1 MAGMTRIACLVV
13 PGADEQAQQLLL
25 ELALAHSPSVEDGG
39 PGVVYLD
46 LRGLEGLF
54 GGEKE
59 IARRLLDAMTERG
72 LAGRIGVAGSRA
84 GSRFAT
90 RRGDGITII
99 PFGQDARRL
108 GPAPLALLDLDP
120 RMAARFSR
128 WGIRTLGELADLPA
142 RGLAERLGD
151 EGQRIRRQEGSGE
164 GEEPLNIEVKNL
176 ELSNVDA
183 LLLRLALAQKA
194 AGRPEAASSVTTLL
208 ARFDASRARGDTVHR
223 RHLQNVLLIEH
234 SKVALVL
241 FDLFQHP
248 NTALGVAAIGGVAS
262 VARGMTEA
270 DTATTGVASRAA
282 CPRIRLS
289 ASIPSM
295 SGSWMSIRIR
305 SGRALS
311 AKATPASPVSA
322 SIVAWPLWRR
332 MSRTSFMFFSLSST
346 IRIVF
351 IVQSPN
357 ARTRIRATRS
367 FDDLGAQDYKNA
379 AKEFEE
385 VDRQHPYSV
394 WATKAQIMAAFTYYQ
409 SNKYDDAI
417 IALDRFIQL
426 HPGHRDIPYAYYLK
440 ALCYYEQ
447 ISDIG
452 RDQRLTQ
459 QALDALAEV
468 VKRFPE
474 SPYARDAR
482 LKVELAIDHLAGKE
496 MAVGRYYQANS
507 QYIGAINR
515 YRVVIERYQTTT
527 HVPEALHRLVESYL
541 SLGVKSEAQEAAAV
555 LGYNFPGSDW
565 YQDSYYLMTGE
576 GTPAPVDER
585 RWFFGLF

>member
-1 MAGMTRIACLVV
+1 MSMLKAVSGKACGAVAG
-13 PGADEQAQQLLL
+13 
-25 ELALAHSPSVEDGG
+25 LALGLASLALGGCGSSDDDTNYTEQPVELL
-39 PGVVYLD
+39 YN
-46 LRGLEGLF
+46 R
-54 GGEKE
+54 
-59 IARRLLDAMTERG
+59 ALDA
-72 LAGRIGVAGSRA
+72 L
-84 GSRFAT
+84 
-90 RRGDGITII
+90 
-99 PFGQDARRL
+99 GQ
-108 GPAPLALLDLDP
+108 
-120 RMAARFSR
+120 
-128 WGIRTLGELADLPA
+128 
-142 RGLAERLGD
+142 
-151 EGQRIRRQEGSGE
+151 QEY
-164 GEEPLNIEVKNL
+164 
-176 ELSNVDA
+176 
-183 LLLRLALAQKA
+183 KA
-194 AGRPEAASSVTTLL
+194 A
-208 ARFDASRARGDTVHR
+208 
-223 RHLQNVLLIEH
+223 
-234 SKVALVL
+234 
-241 FDLFQHP
+241 
-248 NTALGVAAIGGVAS
+248 
-262 VARGMTEA
+262 
-270 DTATTGVASRAA
+270 
-282 CPRIRLS
+282 
-289 ASIPSM
+289 
-295 SGSWMSIRIR
+295 
-305 SGRALS
+305 
-311 AKATPASPVSA
+311 AK
-322 SIVAWPLWRR
+322 
-332 MSRTSFMFFSLSST
+332 
-346 IRIVF
+346 
-351 IVQSPN
+351 
-357 ARTRIRATRS
+357 
-367 FDDLGAQDYKNA
+367 G
-379 AKEFEE
+379 FEE

-394 WATKAQIMAAFTYYQ
+394 WATKAEIMAAFAYYQ

-452 RDQRLTQ
+452 RDQRITQ

-496 MAVGRYYQANS
+496 MAVGRYYQANQ